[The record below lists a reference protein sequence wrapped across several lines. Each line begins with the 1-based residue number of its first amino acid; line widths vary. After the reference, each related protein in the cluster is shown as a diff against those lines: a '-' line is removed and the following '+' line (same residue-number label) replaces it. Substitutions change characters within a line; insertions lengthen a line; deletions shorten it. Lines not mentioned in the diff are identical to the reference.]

1 MALRHRIQYDIF
13 VTTSCEAKA
22 GEGKIGA
29 SYVLIH
35 LAGGVALLLWGLRMV
50 RTGAMRA
57 FGGDLRKILSGALS
71 NRLSAFACGLG
82 VTAVLQ
88 SATATAMMT
97 ASFASRGLVATSVA
111 LAVVL
116 GADVGTAMV
125 AQLLS
130 LDLTWLSPVLLALG
144 VLAFMSALPTRWRD
158 LGRAAIGLG
167 LMLLALKLVVEATH
181 PLRDSSVIHD
191 VLAALAGER
200 LLAVILVACLTWLVH
215 SSLAMVLLAMS
226 LADAGVL
233 PPQLALACVL
243 GANLGGALP
252 ALIATWNGEAGA
264 RRVTIGNLIF
274 RAAGVALAL
283 PFLTTILGHLPS
295 IEADIGRQIANFHA
309 LFNLALA
316 IAFLPFVGVVAKWL
330 DRSIAERE
338 GPETPGAPKYLDES
352 ALESPALALSAASR
366 ETLRMGDELK
376 AMLDDTL
383 TAFRTDDRK
392 VAEAVI
398 ARDDAID
405 RLCEAVKTYLLRIQP
420 DALSDADARR
430 SMEILQYATNLEHA
444 GDIVEKNLIEL
455 AVKKIKNRV
464 NFSEAGFAE
473 IAALHADLLETLRLS
488 LAVFMNG
495 DVAMARR
502 MIAEKVEFRERER
515 AAAQTHLERL
525 RGRNPDTMETSS
537 LHLDVLR
544 DLKRIHSHLVSV
556 AYPILEE
563 AGALRDS
570 RLTPEKTP
578 RRARAKPGA
587 EGASESPIPR

>member
-1 MALRHRIQYDIF
+1 M
-13 VTTSCEAKA
+13 
-22 GEGKIGA
+22 
-29 SYVLIH
+29 
-35 LAGGVALLLWGLRMV
+35 ALLLWGLRMV

-82 VTAVLQ
+82 VTAILQ
-88 SATATAMMT
+88 SSTATALMT
-97 ASFASRGLVATSVA
+97 ASFASRGLVTTSVA

-116 GADVGTAMV
+116 GADLGTAMV

-130 LDLTWLSPVLLALG
+130 FDLTWLSPVLLAVG
-144 VLAFMSALPTRWRD
+144 VAAFMSTLPTRWRD
-158 LGRAAIGLG
+158 LGRAGIGLG
-167 LMLLALKLVVEATH
+167 LMLLALKLIVEATH
-181 PLRDSSVIHD
+181 PLRGSTVVHD

-200 LLAVILVACLTWLVH
+200 LLAVLVVACLTWLVH
-215 SSLAMVLLAMS
+215 SSLAMVLLAIS
-226 LADAGVL
+226 LADTGLL

-252 ALIATWNGEAGA
+252 ALVATWHGEAGA

-274 RAAGVALAL
+274 RATGVALAL
-283 PFLTTILGHLPS
+283 PFLGVFATYLPLV
-295 IEADIGRQIANFHA
+295 EEDMGRQIANFHA
-309 LFNLALA
+309 GFNLALA
-316 IAFLPFVGVVAKWL
+316 IVFVPLVGLVAAWL
-330 DRSIAERE
+330 DKSIAERE
-338 GPETPGAPKYLDES
+338 GPDTPGAPKYLDET

-376 AMLDDTL
+376 AMLDDAL
-383 TAFRTDDRK
+383 TAFRDDDRK
-392 VAEAVI
+392 IAEAVA

-455 AVKKIKNRV
+455 ALKKIKNRV

-502 MIAEKVEFRERER
+502 MLAEKVEFRERER

-556 AYPILEE
+556 AYPILET
-563 AGALRDS
+563 AGVLRDS
-570 RLTPEKTP
+570 RLAPEKAP
-578 RRARAKPGA
+578 RRARAKPAPDGS
-587 EGASESPIPR
+587 SESPVPR

>member
-1 MALRHRIQYDIF
+1 M
-13 VTTSCEAKA
+13 
-22 GEGKIGA
+22 
-29 SYVLIH
+29 IH

-71 NRLSAFACGLG
+71 NRFSAFACGLG

-88 SATATAMMT
+88 SSTATALMT
-97 ASFASRGLVATSVA
+97 ASFASRGLVTTSVA

-130 LDLTWLSPVLLALG
+130 LDLSWLSPVLLALG
-144 VLAFMSALPTRWRD
+144 VFAFLSNLPTRWRD
-158 LGRAAIGLG
+158 LGRACVGLG
-167 LMLLALKLVVEATH
+167 LMLLALKLIVEATH
-181 PLRDSSVIHD
+181 PLRDSVVVHE
-191 VLAALAGER
+191 VLGALAGER
-200 LLAVILVACLTWLVH
+200 LLAVLLMAALTWLVH
-215 SSLAMVLLAMS
+215 SSLAMVLLAIS
-226 LADAGVL
+226 LADAGLL
-233 PPQLALACVL
+233 PPSLALACVL

-252 ALIATWNGEAGA
+252 ALVATWHGEAGA

-274 RAAGVALAL
+274 RATGVALAL
-283 PFLTTILGHLPS
+283 PFLTTILAYLPLLD
-295 IEADIGRQIANFHA
+295 ADMGRQIANFHA
-309 LFNLALA
+309 GFNLALA
-316 IAFLPFVGVVAKWL
+316 ILFLPLVGLVAGRLDKW
-330 DRSIAERE
+330 IAERDSPDVP
-338 GPETPGAPKYLDES
+338 GTPRYLEEA

-366 ETLRMGDELK
+366 EALRMGDELK

-392 VAEAVI
+392 IAEAVGD
-398 ARDDAID
+398 RDDAID
-405 RLCEAVKTYLLRIQP
+405 RLCEEVKTYLLRIP
-420 DALSDADARR
+420 HDSLSDADARR
-430 SMEILQYATNLEHA
+430 SMEILQYVTNLEHA

-455 AVKKIKNRV
+455 AIKKIKNRV
-464 NFSEAGFAE
+464 NFSEEGFAE

-502 MIAEKVEFRERER
+502 MMAEKVEFRERER

-525 RGRNPDTMETSS
+525 RGRNPDTIETSS

-556 AYPILEE
+556 AYPILEA

-570 RLTPEKTP
+570 RLAPEKAP
-578 RRARAKPGA
+578 RRARPKAGP
-587 EGASESPIPR
+587 EGASESPVPR